1 MEKDLIVKV
10 HQTQR
15 KLQHLMERVLVKIVR
30 IKQKEL
36 EKVQI
41 NQVSVKKV
49 EIIRKV
55 VPIRVKTNLDK
66 KIQNK
71 GAVNHQIKTEKV

>member
-1 MEKDLIVKV
+1 
-10 HQTQR
+10 
-15 KLQHLMERVLVKIVR
+15 MERILVKIVR
-30 IKQKEL
+30 IKRKEQ

-41 NQVSVKKV
+41 NQEAVKKV

-55 VPIRVKTNLDK
+55 VPIVVKTILDK

-71 GAVNHQIKTEKV
+71 GAVSHQIKTEKI

>member
-1 MEKDLIVKV
+1 M
-10 HQTQR
+10 
-15 KLQHLMERVLVKIVR
+15 VKIVR
-30 IKQKEL
+30 IKQKEQ

-41 NQVSVKKV
+41 NQEAVKKV

-55 VPIRVKTNLDK
+55 VPIVSKTILDK

-71 GAVNHQIKTEKV
+71 GAVSHQIKTEKI